1 MTITIQG
8 KEVRTMGPLTGIKI
22 LDLSMV
28 VAGPFCTMILGDLGA
43 DVIKIEPPEGEVTR
57 VVVAQQRG
65 GVPVGILNWNRNK
78 RAMVLDLKRP
88 GAAEV
93 FLRMAEQADV
103 VVQNVRPGVVDRLGV
118 GYEAVAAR
126 NPKIV
131 YCSMAGYGFKG
142 PYRDKPAYDPII
154 QGMAGVMAT
163 QRTQGR
169 PRAVKNIIADKVT
182 AMTAA
187 IAILAAL
194 NEARSGKGQHIEL
207 AMIDAVA
214 YYLMGD
220 TMARHTLLPHK
231 PGVPPAMGTLDPF
244 KTADGY
250 ITIAPLTD
258 KHWTSMLES
267 IGRQE
272 LFQGDEPR
280 PERVKRAIKA
290 LIDIF
295 PTESSAYWLERIEK
309 ADVPCGPVN
318 DFDTIWTDP
327 QFVANETFVEYDHP
341 QAGRVRGVRSPARF
355 SKSKTEFW
363 RHAPGLGQHTDDIL
377 KDFGFGADEVARL
390 RADHVV
396 N

>member
-1 MTITIQG
+1 
-8 KEVRTMGPLTGIKI
+8 MGPLTGIKI

-57 VVVAQQRG
+57 VIVAQQRA
-65 GVPVGILNWNRNK
+65 GVPVGILNWNRSK

-93 FLRMAEQADV
+93 FLKMAEHADV

-194 NEARSGKGQHIEL
+194 NQARSGTGQHIEL

-258 KHWTSMLES
+258 KHWTSMLEA
-267 IGRQE
+267 IGHQA

-295 PTESSAYWLERIEK
+295 PTETSAYWLERIEK

-327 QFVANETFVEYDHP
+327 QFVVNETFVEYDHP

-363 RHAPGLGQHTDDIL
+363 RHAPGLGQDTDDIL

>member
-1 MTITIQG
+1 
-8 KEVRTMGPLTGIKI
+8 MGPLSGIKI

-43 DVIKIEPPEGEVTR
+43 DVIKIEPPQGDVSR
-57 VVVAQQRG
+57 VVVAQERG

-93 FLRMAEQADV
+93 FLRMAEHADV

-118 GYEAVAAR
+118 GYAAVAAR

-194 NEARSGKGQHIEL
+194 NEARSGKGQHIEI

-220 TMARHTLLPHK
+220 TMARHTLLPDK
-231 PGVPPAMGTLDPF
+231 PGVPPSMGTLDPF

-258 KHWTSMLES
+258 KHWTSMLEA
-267 IGRQE
+267 IGREE
-272 LFQGDEPR
+272 LFGGDAPR

-295 PTESSAYWLERIEK
+295 PTERSAYWLERIDK

-318 DFDTIWTDP
+318 DFDTIWNDP
-327 QFVANETFVEYDHP
+327 QFVVNETFIEYDHP
-341 QAGRVRGVRSPARF
+341 KAGRVRGVRSPARF
-355 SKSKTEFW
+355 SNSKTDLW
-363 RHAPGLGQHTDDIL
+363 RHAPGLGQHTDEIL
-377 KDFGFGADEVARL
+377 KDFGFAAAEVARL
-390 RADHVV
+390 RADNVV
-396 N
+396 K

>member
-1 MTITIQG
+1 
-8 KEVRTMGPLTGIKI
+8 VRSMGPLSGIKI

-43 DVIKIEPPEGEVTR
+43 DVIKIEPPQGDVSR
-57 VVVAQQRG
+57 VVVAQERG

-93 FLRMAEQADV
+93 FLRMAEHADV

-118 GYEAVAAR
+118 GYAAVAAR

-142 PYRDKPAYDPII
+142 PFRDKPAYDPII

-194 NEARSGKGQHIEL
+194 NEARSGKGQHIEI

-220 TMARHTLLPHK
+220 TMARHTLLPDK
-231 PGVPPAMGTLDPF
+231 PGVPPSMGTLDPF

-258 KHWTSMLES
+258 KHWTSMLEA
-267 IGRQE
+267 IGREE
-272 LFQGDEPR
+272 LFGGDAPR

-295 PTESSAYWLERIEK
+295 PTESSAYWLERIDK

-318 DFDTIWTDP
+318 DFDTIWNDP
-327 QFVANETFVEYDHP
+327 QFVVNESFIEYDHP
-341 QAGRVRGVRSPARF
+341 KAGRVRGVRSPARF
-355 SKSKTEFW
+355 SNSKTDLW
-363 RHAPGLGQHTDDIL
+363 RHAPGLGQHTDEIL
-377 KDFGFGADEVARL
+377 KDFGFAAAEVARL
-390 RADHVV
+390 RADNVV
-396 N
+396 K

>member
-1 MTITIQG
+1 
-8 KEVRTMGPLTGIKI
+8 MGPLDGIKV

-43 DVIKIEPPEGEVTR
+43 DVIKIEPPEGDVSR
-57 VVVAQQRG
+57 IVVAQERG

-93 FLRMAEQADV
+93 FLKMAEHADV
-103 VVQNVRPGVVDRLGV
+103 VIQNVRPGVVDRLGV

-154 QGMAGVMAT
+154 QGLAGVMAT

-194 NEARSGKGQHIEL
+194 NEARTGKGQHIEI

-220 TMARHTLLPHK
+220 TMARHTFLPHK

-244 KTADGY
+244 KTADSY

-258 KHWTSMLES
+258 KHWTSMLAA
-267 IGRQE
+267 IGRPE
-272 LFQGDEPR
+272 LFAGDEPR
-280 PERVKRAIKA
+280 SERVKRAIKA
-290 LIDIF
+290 LIDVF
-295 PTESSAYWLERIEK
+295 PTQTSAYWLERIEK
-309 ADVPCGPVN
+309 ADVPCGAVN
-318 DFDTIWTDP
+318 DFDTIWNDP
-327 QFVANETFVEYDHP
+327 QFVVNETFVEYEHP

-355 SKSKTEFW
+355 SKSKTELW
-363 RHAPGLGQHTDDIL
+363 RHAPGLGQHTDEIL
-377 KDFGFGADEVARL
+377 KDFGFAAGEVARL
-390 RADHVV
+390 REERVV
-396 N
+396 K